1 MLPMFVGEGHWAIPA
16 GVSAV
21 KTDQYLHG
29 DESEICRDVR
39 YKFDAPK
46 NLDQLLDHVPKEEQ
60 DAVREGVRALGLN
73 LKEIQSEELAEI
85 VSMLASDTKALPDL
99 ISTAARNSPVDPTAL
114 RSLWLG
120 PFKV

>member
-1 MLPMFVGEGHWAIPA
+1 MLPMFVGEGHWAIPT

-60 DAVREGVRALGLN
+60 DAVREGVRALGLEPEGN
-73 LKEIQSEELAEI
+73 PERG
-85 VSMLASDTKALPDL
+85 TGGNRCCLPR
-99 ISTAARNSPVDPTAL
+99 IRKHCRTS
-114 RSLWLG
+114 
-120 PFKV
+120 